1 MRKSSLDYSSALAL
15 ARESRALITPNPGFE
30 YQLRVW
36 HFCGYDVYA
45 SDNLINPNLLS
56 RKEKAAYKA
65 WKSNRDEM
73 LGRGE
78 KAVNRARY
86 SSVASL
92 AAAFG
97 KRRVQKNHEG
107 EEVGEGKGEGKVDKE
122 QEQNAWEN
130 VEKMEQEW
138 TRRLIASKYPPW
150 EKKENQ
156 DDQST

>member
-1 MRKSSLDYSSALAL
+1 MRKTSLHYSSALAL

-45 SDNLINPNLLS
+45 SDNSINLDSSS
-56 RKEKAAYKA
+56 RKEKAAYKT

-78 KAVNRARY
+78 EVVNRARY
-86 SSVASL
+86 SSMASL

-97 KRRVQKNHEG
+97 KRRLQKNDEG
-107 EEVGEGKGEGKVDKE
+107 EEVGEGKGDGKADKE
-122 QEQNAWEN
+122 QKQKAWEN

-138 TRRLIASKYPPW
+138 TRKLITSKYSPW
-150 EKKENQ
+150 EEKENQ